1 MQLAWNCYLCNMFGD
16 FKIYSAPIQGF
27 TDYVWRN
34 THNELFNSVDT
45 YYTPFMRVVNNEIPH
60 RDIKDILPSNNIAPI
75 RPQVL
80 ACGVEQTVMMVNRL
94 KEYGYQCVDLNMG
107 CPHPPIAKKK
117 KGSGILPF
125 PDDCGKLFMELS
137 KIQGIEYSIKM
148 RLGYDDDDQWKKI
161 LALFDIIRPTE
172 VVMHPRTGKQLYGGN
187 VDYAQFAEFIEC
199 CSFPVI
205 YNGDIQDAD
214 QILWL
219 KERYNNLSGV
229 MVGRQFLCCPNFL
242 EETQSVEQIRRFHDL
257 LYFRYAEKLTGG
269 EHQLLN
275 KMKTLWQY
283 LLPNADRKKMKIII
297 KSRNLQEYKNAVN
310 QLFDTLN

>member
-1 MQLAWNCYLCNMFGD
+1 MALICYLCNMFGD
-16 FKIYSAPIQGF
+16 LKIYSAPIQGF

-45 YYTPFMRVVNNEIPH
+45 FYTPFMRVVNNEIPY

-80 ACGVEQTVMMVNRL
+80 ACGVDQTVMMVNRL
-94 KEYGYQCVDLNMG
+94 KEYGYECVDLNMG

-117 KGSGILPF
+117 KGSGILSF

-148 RLGYDDDDQWKKI
+148 RLGYDSDDQWKKI

-219 KERYNNLSGV
+219 KECYNNLSGV

-242 EETQSVEQIRRFHDL
+242 EETQSVEQIRHFHDL
-257 LYFRYAEKLTGG
+257 LYARYAEKLTGG

-283 LLPNADRKKMKIII
+283 LLPNADRKKRKIII
-297 KSRNLQEYKNAVN
+297 KSRKLQDYKSAVN
-310 QLFDTLN
+310 QLFDALN

>member
-1 MQLAWNCYLCNMFGD
+1 MQLAWICYLCNMFGD
-16 FKIYSAPIQGF
+16 LKIYSAPVQGF

-34 THNELFNSVDT
+34 THNELFNIVDT

-80 ACGVEQTVMMVNRL
+80 ACGVDQTVMMVNRL
-94 KEYGYQCVDLNMG
+94 KEYGYQSVDLNMG

-125 PDDCGKLFMELS
+125 PGDCEQLFMELS
-137 KIQGIEYSIKM
+137 RIHGVEYSIKM
-148 RLGYDDDDQWKKI
+148 RLGYDSDDQWKKI
-161 LALFDIIRPTE
+161 LALFDIIRPAE

-219 KERYNNLSGV
+219 KERHKKLSGV
-229 MVGRQFLCCPNFL
+229 MVGRQFLCSPNFL
-242 EETQSVEQIRRFHDL
+242 EKTQSVEQIRRFHDL

-269 EHQLLN
+269 EHQLLS

-283 LLPNADRKKMKIII
+283 LLPNADRKKRKLII
-297 KSRNLQEYKNAVN
+297 KSKSLQGYKSAVS
-310 QLFDTLN
+310 QLFDTFN

>member
-1 MQLAWNCYLCNMFGD
+1 MAWICYLCNMFGD
-16 FKIYSAPIQGF
+16 LKIYSAPIQGF

-34 THNELFNSVDT
+34 THNELFNIVDT
-45 YYTPFMRVVNNEIPH
+45 YYTPFMRVVNNGIPH

-125 PDDCGKLFMELS
+125 PGDCEQLFMELS
-137 KIQGIEYSIKM
+137 RIHGVEYSIKM
-148 RLGYDDDDQWKKI
+148 RLGYDSNDQWKKI

-187 VDYAQFAEFIEC
+187 VDYAQFAEFIKC

-205 YNGDIQDAD
+205 FNGDILDAE

-242 EETQSVEQIRRFHDL
+242 EETQSMEQIRRFHDL

-283 LLPNADRKKMKIII
+283 LLPNADRKKRKLII
-297 KSRNLQEYKNAVN
+297 KSKSLQGYKSAVS
-310 QLFDTLN
+310 QLFDTLD